1 MEGTIRVDII
11 NKKAMNILK
20 DLEGLQLI
28 RLRQDRETPLT
39 PNDWATKYKRAMS
52 QQPLSEIDE
61 QLTHLRSAWQ

>member
-28 RLRQDRETPLT
+28 RLRQDKEALLA
-39 PNDWATKYKRAMS
+39 PNGWATKYKRAMS
-52 QQPLSEIDE
+52 QQSLSEVDE
-61 QLTHLRSAWQ
+61 QLSHLRSAWE